1 MNRGSSLRSNGEG
14 SRDES
19 QSRRQL
25 VLELQDRKKL
35 PSVTV
40 TPAPEALVQALAD
53 LLLEASGQRDE
64 QAQAKGG
71 VNESE
76 DRVVS

>member
-1 MNRGSSLRSNGEG
+1 MK
-14 SRDES
+14 S